1 MASALDLVL
10 GLSSV
15 EFAAVGDRGDH
26 TLLRTAEGL
35 GLRMLAA
42 GEWAVGGAAGLAPKT
57 PAAAGDGA
65 GEAAAAAAAAAAAVA
80 PGDLAE
86 NAKVSKGA
94 SVITVVTSREKNSS
108 MV

>member
-57 PAAAGDGA
+57 PAAGDGA
-65 GEAAAAAAAAAAAVA
+65 GEAAAAAAAAVA

-86 NAKVSKGA
+86 NDKVSKGA

>member
-42 GEWAVGGAAGLAPKT
+42 GEWAVCGAAGLAPKT
-57 PAAAGDGA
+57 PAAGDGA

-86 NAKVSKGA
+86 NDKVSKGA

>member
-57 PAAAGDGA
+57 PAAGDGA
-65 GEAAAAAAAAAAAVA
+65 GEAVAAAAAAAAAVA

-86 NAKVSKGA
+86 NDKVSKGA

>member
-57 PAAAGDGA
+57 PAAGDGA
-65 GEAAAAAAAAAAAVA
+65 GEAVAVAAAAAAAVA

-86 NAKVSKGA
+86 NDKVSKGA

>member
-1 MASALDLVL
+1 M
-10 GLSSV
+10 
-15 EFAAVGDRGDH
+15 
-26 TLLRTAEGL
+26 LRTAEGL

-57 PAAAGDGA
+57 PAAGDGA

-86 NAKVSKGA
+86 NDKVSKGA

>member
-1 MASALDLVL
+1 M

-15 EFAAVGDRGDH
+15 EFAAEGDRGDH

-57 PAAAGDGA
+57 PAAGDGA

-86 NAKVSKGA
+86 NDKVSKGA

>member
-57 PAAAGDGA
+57 PAAGDGA

>member
-57 PAAAGDGA
+57 PAAGDGA

-86 NAKVSKGA
+86 NDKVSKGA

>member
-15 EFAAVGDRGDH
+15 EFAAAVGDSGDH

-57 PAAAGDGA
+57 PAAGDGA
-65 GEAAAAAAAAAAAVA
+65 GEAAAAAAAAAAVA

-86 NAKVSKGA
+86 NDKVSKGA

>member
-42 GEWAVGGAAGLAPKT
+42 GGWAVGGAAGLAPKT
-57 PAAAGDGA
+57 PAAGDGA

-86 NAKVSKGA
+86 NDKVSKGA

>member
-26 TLLRTAEGL
+26 TLLRTAEGR

-57 PAAAGDGA
+57 PAAGDGA

-86 NAKVSKGA
+86 NDKVSKGA

>member
-57 PAAAGDGA
+57 PAAGDGA
-65 GEAAAAAAAAAAAVA
+65 GEAAAAAAAAAVA

-86 NAKVSKGA
+86 NDKVSKGA

>member
-57 PAAAGDGA
+57 PAAGDGA
-65 GEAAAAAAAAAAAVA
+65 GEAAAAAAAAAAVA

-86 NAKVSKGA
+86 NDKVSKGA

>member
-57 PAAAGDGA
+57 PAAGDGA
-65 GEAAAAAAAAAAAVA
+65 GEAAAAAAAAVA
-80 PGDLAE
+80 PGDFAE
-86 NAKVSKGA
+86 NDKVSKGA

>member
-35 GLRMLAA
+35 GLGLRMLAA

-57 PAAAGDGA
+57 PAAGDGA
-65 GEAAAAAAAAAAAVA
+65 GEAAAAAAAAAVA

-86 NAKVSKGA
+86 KDKVSKGA